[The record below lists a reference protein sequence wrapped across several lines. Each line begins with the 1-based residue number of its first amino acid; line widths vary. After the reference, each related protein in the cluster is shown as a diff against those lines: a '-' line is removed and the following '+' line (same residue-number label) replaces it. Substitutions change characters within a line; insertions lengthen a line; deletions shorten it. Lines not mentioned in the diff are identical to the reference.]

1 MKDWD
6 DYRLALALQRAG
18 SIRGA
23 AQSLG
28 VNHATVSRRLAA
40 LNDRLGGPAFE
51 RVGGGYRPTS
61 HGQPLIDAALAM
73 EDAVYAA
80 ERDAMGRERAMRG
93 PLTLSLPDTVAEHLL
108 MNELGQFA
116 ERFPDIQL
124 TIHTSYGFADLDHR
138 EADLVVRISND
149 PPAHLV
155 GRRLFKYARCAYAT
169 PGYLADRQPD
179 RRHWLGWPD
188 DAERPDWVCDSI
200 CPETPIGLRVEHP
213 LVRHAA
219 ARAGHGLIFEAC
231 FVADPDPLLVRLPGA
246 RPEPDRDIWVL
257 THPDLKDTPKVKAL
271 SRFLTDAISAKRDL
285 IEGHLPAAAQSAG

>member
-6 DYRLALALQRAG
+6 DYRIALALQRAG

-40 LNDRLGGPAFE
+40 LNARLGGPAFE
-51 RVGGGYRPTS
+51 RVGGAYHPTS
-61 HGQPLIDAALAM
+61 HGQPLIDAAIGM

-93 PLTLSLPDTVAEHLL
+93 PLTLSLPDTVAQHLL
-108 MNELGQFA
+108 MDELGRFA

-124 TIHTSYGFADLDHR
+124 GVHTSYGFADLDHR
-138 EADLVVRISND
+138 EADLVLRISND
-149 PPAHLV
+149 PPDHLV
-155 GRRLFKYARCAYAT
+155 GRRLFKYARCAYAARD
-169 PGYLADRQPD
+169 YL
-179 RRHWLGWPD
+179 RRHDADARRWLGWPD
-188 DAERPDWVCDSI
+188 DADRPDWVRQSV
-200 CPETPIGLRVEHP
+200 CPDAPIGLRIEHP

-219 ARAGHGLIFEAC
+219 ARAGHGMVFEAC
-231 FVADPDPLLVRLPGA
+231 FVADPDPGLVRLPGA

-257 THPDLKDTPKVKAL
+257 THPDLRDSPKVKTL
-271 SRFLTDAISAKRDL
+271 SRFLTEAISAKRDL
-285 IEGHLPAAAQSAG
+285 IEGRAR